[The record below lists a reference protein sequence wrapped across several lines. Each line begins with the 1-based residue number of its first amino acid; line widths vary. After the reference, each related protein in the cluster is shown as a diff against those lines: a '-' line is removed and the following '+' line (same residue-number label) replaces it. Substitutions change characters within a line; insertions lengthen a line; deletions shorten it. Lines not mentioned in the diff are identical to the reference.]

1 MQLAVLTSLIEKLKS
16 HDEISWIEA
25 KDSLADP
32 IKI

>member
-1 MQLAVLTSLIEKLKS
+1 MELFTLTFLIKKLKS

-32 IKI
+32 VKI